1 MVKFC
6 SLFSSSS
13 GNCEYVT
20 DGSTALLIDAGVSC
34 KRVSEALQGLG
45 QAPEDIAGVLI
56 THEHS
61 DHIKGVSVLC
71 RKYGIPVYANA
82 PTAAHMDLAKKE
94 QVEFCIFENGEPFS
108 IGDVEIT
115 PFETPH
121 DAASP
126 VGYRFAFPKEG
137 KSIGLAT
144 DMGCVTQTVHK
155 NLMGCDLAF
164 IESNHDRNMLLNGS
178 YPYALKR
185 RILSDRGHLCND
197 DCGILARDLIRSG
210 TRQLILGHL
219 SQENNLP
226 DIAYLTSRHVL
237 ERSGMVERKDYQ
249 LTVAGCSRPG
259 EMVTL

>member
-13 GNCEYVT
+13 GNCEYLT
-20 DGSTALLIDAGVSC
+20 DGSTTLLIDAGVSC
-34 KRVSEALQGLG
+34 KRVTEALQGIG
-45 QAPEDIAGVLI
+45 QDPGAIAGVLI

-82 PTAAHMDLAKKE
+82 PTAEHMDIVKKE
-94 QVEFCIFENGEPFS
+94 QVEFRIFKNGQPFA
-108 IGDVEIT
+108 IGDIEIT

-121 DAASP
+121 DAVSP

-144 DMGCVTQTVHK
+144 DMGCVTDTVHN

-164 IESNHDRNMLLNGS
+164 IESNHDRNMLLNGP
-178 YPYALKR
+178 YPYHLKR
-185 RILSDRGHLCND
+185 RILSDHGHLCND
-197 DCGILARDLIRSG
+197 DCGQLARDLIQSG
-210 TRQLILGHL
+210 TKQLVLGHL
-219 SQENNLP
+219 SHENNLP
-226 DIAYLTSRHVL
+226 QIAYMTSRHVL
-237 ERSGMVERKDYQ
+237 EQSGMVEMKDY
-249 LTVAGCSRPG
+249 LLSVAGRDRRG
-259 EMVTL
+259 ELLTL